1 MVGGTPCAWPEDF
14 EVNPRR
20 LGEVLLAMTDGAPG
34 GDGYPDSRI
43 FQISKTTSA
52 VNGTQQSGGLYKI
65 IEDSAPPTRILS
77 VQHPSEDC
85 IFDQTIEP
93 ASALLNRPI
102 ELLDLTGQVFTQNR
116 TVPRGSNWPSNIA
129 GNGNGP
135 LRPCVIA
142 IQRKDSEDRF
152 V

>member
-1 MVGGTPCAWPEDF
+1 
-14 EVNPRR
+14 
-20 LGEVLLAMTDGAPG
+20 MTDGAPG